1 MRNTN
6 SKVRC
11 EKRQMSKCREVVR
24 TYNQL
29 QSKFAEMLSA
39 VAFIEKKKVEKC
51 NGLSK
56 CTRPFYLTLK
66 M

>member
-11 EKRQMSKCREVVR
+11 EKRQMLKCREVVR

-29 QSKFAEMLSA
+29 QSKFAEMLE
-39 VAFIEKKKVEKC
+39 FFE
-51 NGLSK
+51 
-56 CTRPFYLTLK
+56 
-66 M
+66 